1 MPALNRYCWKLPKRI
16 HSIQVWIGKSWERRA
31 CALRSRR
38 WRVLDFLNNAIVA
51 AIIKSAIVIFALLT
65 AFAYM
70 TLIERRV
77 VAKMQGRLGPN
88 RAGPFGIFQP
98 VADAVKMAFKEQIIP
113 TQSRVAIYLLAP
125 VISVVVALCAFA
137 VVPIGN
143 SWIGGKSS
151 IWDPII
157 GDINVGILWILG
169 VSSLAV
175 YGIVLGG
182 WASGNRYSLLG
193 SLRSAAQMV
202 SYETSLGLALSG
214 TLMWAGTLSM
224 VGIVKAQLLY
234 GSTGQGIWFIA
245 AQPLGF
251 VIYMIAGVAEVNR
264 APFDLPEAEQE
275 LTAGYLTEYSGLR
288 WSLYQMAE
296 YINMITVSAIASTLF
311 FGGWSFFGLERIPGV
326 SILIF
331 LVKVAFFLFIFIWLR
346 ATLPRIRYDRLMR
359 LGWELLLPLAVL
371 NVVITAAS
379 VALGWYWW
387 VNGLIGLA
395 IVIVMLVLVGRRTSD
410 IQDVQPAQGTGLPSS
425 VRLAKFE
432 PIAAQAQ
439 LVAPQAGQDA
449 TI

>member
-1 MPALNRYCWKLPKRI
+1 M
-16 HSIQVWIGKSWERRA
+16 
-31 CALRSRR
+31 
-38 WRVLDFLNNAIVA
+38 LDFLNNEIVA
-51 AIIKSAIVIFALLT
+51 AFIKSAIVIFALLT

-88 RAGPFGIFQP
+88 RAGPFGMFQP
-98 VADAVKMAFKEQIIP
+98 VADAVKMAFKEQLVP
-113 TQSRVAIYLLAP
+113 AQAKKMIYLVAP
-125 VISVVVALCAFA
+125 IISVVVALSAFA

-143 SWIGGKSS
+143 TWTNCHQHVCGP
-151 IWDPII
+151 WDPLIS
-157 GDINVGILWILG
+157 DINVVLLWILSI
-169 VSSLAV
+169 SSLSV

-224 VGIVKAQLLY
+224 VGIIHAQLN
-234 GSTGQGIWFIA
+234 QGIWFVA

-251 VIYMIAGVAEVNR
+251 VVYMIAAIAEVNR

-296 YINMITVSAIASTLF
+296 YINMITVSAVAATLF
-311 FGGWSFFGLERIPGV
+311 FGGWGFLGFGLERIPGV

-331 LVKVAFFLFIFIWLR
+331 MIKVAFFLFMFIWIR

-359 LGWELLLPLAVL
+359 LGWTLLLPLVVL
-371 NVVITAAS
+371 NVVITATV
-379 VALGWYWW
+379 VAFGWPWW
-387 VNGLIGLA
+387 INGLAGLA
-395 IVIVMLVLVGRRTSD
+395 VIVAILLYERRRNILAQTMLPD
-410 IQDVQPAQGTGLPSS
+410 EKMALPSS

-432 PIAAQAQ
+432 KVVVEQVPPMQEVKA
-439 LVAPQAGQDA
+439 
-449 TI
+449 

>member
-1 MPALNRYCWKLPKRI
+1 M
-16 HSIQVWIGKSWERRA
+16 
-31 CALRSRR
+31 
-38 WRVLDFLNNAIVA
+38 LDFLNNIIVA
-51 AIIKSAIVIFALLT
+51 SVIKSAIVILALLT

-88 RAGPFGIFQP
+88 RVGPSGIFQP
-98 VADAVKMAFKEQIIP
+98 LADAVKMAFKEQIVP
-113 TQSRVAIYLLAP
+113 TQARKSIYLIAP

-137 VVPIGN
+137 VIPIGAPW
-143 SWIGGKSS
+143 STTTPSV
-151 IWDPII
+151 WDPVI
-157 GDINVGILWILG
+157 GDINVGLLWILAI
-169 VSSLAV
+169 SSLAV

-214 TLMWAGTLSM
+214 TLMWAGTLSL
-224 VGIVKAQLLY
+224 VGIVHAQLN
-234 GSTGQGIWFIA
+234 QGIWFVF

-251 VIYMIAGVAEVNR
+251 VLYFIAAIAEVNR

-296 YINMITVSAIASTLF
+296 YINMITVSAVAATLF
-311 FGGWSFFGLERIPGV
+311 FGGWGLFGFGLERIPAV

-331 LVKVAFFLFIFIWLR
+331 MIKVAFFLFMFIWIR

-359 LGWELLLPLAVL
+359 LGWTLLLPLAVL
-371 NVVITAAS
+371 NVVITATV
-379 VALGWYWW
+379 VAFGWPWW
-387 VNGLIGLA
+387 INGLAGLA
-395 IVIVMLVLVGRRTSD
+395 VILAVLFYERRRNILAQTMLPD
-410 IQDVQPAQGTGLPSS
+410 EKMALPSS

-432 PIAAQAQ
+432 KVVVEQVPTVQEVKA
-439 LVAPQAGQDA
+439 
-449 TI
+449 

>member
-1 MPALNRYCWKLPKRI
+1 M
-16 HSIQVWIGKSWERRA
+16 
-31 CALRSRR
+31 
-38 WRVLDFLNNAIVA
+38 LDFLNNIIVA
-51 AIIKSAIVIFALLT
+51 NVIKGAILIVALLT

-77 VAKMQGRLGPN
+77 VAKIQGRLGPN
-88 RAGPFGIFQP
+88 RVGPSGLFQP
-98 VADAVKMAFKEQIIP
+98 LADAIKMAFKEQIVP
-113 TQSRVAIYLLAP
+113 TQARKVIYLIAP

-143 SWIGGKSS
+143 NWIDGKQS
-151 IWDPII
+151 IWDPFI
-157 GDINVGILWILG
+157 GDINVGLLWILSI
-169 VSSLAV
+169 SSLSV

-214 TLMWAGTLSM
+214 TLMWAGTLSL
-224 VGIVKAQLLY
+224 VGIVHAQLD
-234 GSTGQGIWFIA
+234 QGIWFVF

-251 VIYMIAGVAEVNR
+251 VLYFIAGIAEVNR

-296 YINMITVSAIASTLF
+296 YINMITVSAVASTLF
-311 FGGWSFFGLERIPGV
+311 FGGWSFFGFGLERIPGL

-331 LVKVAFFLFIFIWLR
+331 IVKVAIFLFLFIWIR

-359 LGWELLLPLAVL
+359 LGWTLLLPLAVL
-371 NVVITAAS
+371 NVVITATV
-379 VALGWYWW
+379 VALGWPWW
-387 VNGLIGLA
+387 VNGVAGLA
-395 IVIVMLVLVGRRTSD
+395 IILAILLYERRRN
-410 IQDVQPAQGTGLPSS
+410 VQAQTFIPEEKKAWPSS

-432 PIAAQAQ
+432 K
-439 LVAPQAGQDA
+439 VAVEQVPTVQEVKA
-449 TI
+449 

>member
-1 MPALNRYCWKLPKRI
+1 ML
-16 HSIQVWIGKSWERRA
+16 E
-31 CALRSRR
+31 
-38 WRVLDFLNNAIVA
+38 FLNNPIVA
-51 AIIKSAIVIFALLT
+51 GIIKSAIAIFALLT

-77 VAKMQGRLGPN
+77 VAKLQGRLGPN
-88 RAGPFGIFQP
+88 RAGPSGMFQP
-98 VADAVKMAFKEQIIP
+98 VADAVKMIFKEQIVP
-113 TQSRVAIYLLAP
+113 SQAKKAIYVVAP

-143 SWIGGKSS
+143 SWVDGKPSV
-151 IWDPII
+151 WDPVI
-157 GDINVGILWILG
+157 GDVNIGLLWILSI
-169 VSSLAV
+169 SSLAV

-214 TLMWAGTLSM
+214 TLMFAGTLSM
-224 VGIVKAQLLY
+224 MGIVNAQRHL
-234 GSTGQGIWFIA
+234 GIWFVF

-251 VIYMIAGVAEVNR
+251 FLYLIAGIAEVNR

-296 YINMITVSAIASTLF
+296 YINMITVSSIAATLF
-311 FGGWSFFGLERIPGV
+311 FGGWSFFGLERIPGL
-326 SILIF
+326 SIVIY
-331 LVKVAFFLFIFIWLR
+331 LVKVAVFLFLFIWIR

-359 LGWELLLPLAVL
+359 FGWQLLLPLAVL
-371 NVVITAAS
+371 NAVIAATV
-379 VALGWYWW
+379 VALNWPWW
-387 VNGLIGLA
+387 ISGLAGLA
-395 IVIVMLVLVGRRTSD
+395 IIIAVLFYERGKIGEGQKEVEVKEVEGVKTMVIPT
-410 IQDVQPAQGTGLPSS
+410 S

-432 PIAAQAQ
+432 K
-439 LVAPQAGQDA
+439 VG
-449 TI
+449 TE